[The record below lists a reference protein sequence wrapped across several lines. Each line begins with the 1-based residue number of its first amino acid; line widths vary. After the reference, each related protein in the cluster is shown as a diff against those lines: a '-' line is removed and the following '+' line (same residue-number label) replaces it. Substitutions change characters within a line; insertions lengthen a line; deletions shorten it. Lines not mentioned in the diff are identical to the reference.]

1 MAGYQVI
8 HAMYLITNKSKH
20 FIFAIKTKIK
30 HCAQVKIGHRQ
41 RFVSSIGN
49 IEKAKWVFD
58 CLGRLGCFWQY

>member
-20 FIFAIKTKIK
+20 FIFAINTKIK
-30 HCAQVKIGHRQ
+30 HCAQVKI

-49 IEKAKWVFD
+49 YEKA
-58 CLGRLGCFWQY
+58 

>member
-20 FIFAIKTKIK
+20 FIFAIKTTIK

-41 RFVSSIGN
+41 RFVSSIGR
-49 IEKAKWVFD
+49 IEKDKWVFD
-58 CLGRLGCFWQY
+58 CLGRTGRVCEE